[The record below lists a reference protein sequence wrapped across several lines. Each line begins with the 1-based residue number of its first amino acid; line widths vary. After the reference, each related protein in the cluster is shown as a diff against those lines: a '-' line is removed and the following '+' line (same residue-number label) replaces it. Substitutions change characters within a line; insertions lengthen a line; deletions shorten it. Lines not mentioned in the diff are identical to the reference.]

1 MLIFHLW
8 TNIQTHPL
16 LALICWSSASGVQRT
31 FIELQEMLQFSST
44 TIHGILKKVECAT
57 HDSAHYGRFPVLDLE
72 LLIYAHA
79 LFMEHDH
86 PSYAHIICQMSL
98 THWVKFKSNVFA
110 QILHHCGVSSLK
122 TQLTK

>member
-1 MLIFHLW
+1 MTLPIPEGSNFKL
-8 TNIQTHPL
+8 NIEVPL
-16 LALICWSSASGVQRT
+16 
-31 FIELQEMLQFSST
+31 
-44 TIHGILKKVECAT
+44 
-57 HDSAHYGRFPVLDLE
+57 LDLE

-86 PSYAHIICQMSL
+86 PSYAHINMPDVTH
-98 THWVKFKSNVFA
+98 THWVKFESNVFA